1 MPGRNSGEAANGQL
15 QDRGMNPW
23 PLKETDV
30 GGAFGDEMQR
40 IDPRADSPELITKLL
55 SASSGQGRLTSTHS
69 QTSRSPCP
77 TCDGDGMVVVPAPWA
92 ERERLLIVQTFKGSA
107 AFKVGNQYLWALVVC
122 WEPGCA
128 AAKERARG
136 ILGMPEDALQ
146 WRFDRGW
153 KTIAGQAEAVKA
165 AMEVLDEPDGPS
177 GFFTL
182 VGNYGRGKT
191 CVMWA
196 LMNHLGDA
204 GFYGRY
210 ILAEP
215 LIDMCRRVAFDEG
228 SPGALNRLLDA
239 RVLGIDELD
248 KYARTEWG
256 RAKMQEIFDHRY
268 RLGLRGF
275 TLLAYN
281 DESKLE
287 KMMLARI
294 YDGRNWRI
302 ELSGPDIR
310 SSLKR
315 ARHG

>member
-1 MPGRNSGEAANGQL
+1 MAGPNSAEAVREEMARPDLLPPRPLPEAEPLDRDRMPE
-15 QDRGMNPW
+15 
-23 PLKETDV
+23 K
-30 GGAFGDEMQR
+30 
-40 IDPRADSPELITKLL
+40 IDPRTDLPELSTRLL
-55 SASSGQGRLTSTHS
+55 LASSDQVKSTSTRS
-69 QTSRSPCP
+69 QTSKLSCP
-77 TCDGDGMVVVPAPWA
+77 TCGGDGMVMVPAPWA

-107 AFKVGNQYLWALVVC
+107 AFKDEIQYLWALVVC

-136 ILGMPEDALQ
+136 IVGMPEDALQ

-153 KTIAGQAEAVKA
+153 KTIAGQAAAVNA
-165 AMEVLDEPDGPS
+165 AMEVLADRDGPS

-182 VGNYGRGKT
+182 VGDYGRGKT
-191 CVMWA
+191 CVLWA
-196 LMNHLGDA
+196 LMNHLADA

-239 RVLGIDELD
+239 RVLAIDELD
-248 KYARTEWG
+248 KYAKTEWG

-268 RLGLRGF
+268 RMGLRGC

-281 DESKLE
+281 DERKLE

-315 ARHG
+315 ARRG